1 MSTSDYDI
9 HLDRMQYDSL
19 WDGDETDSPFHEDLE
34 EIERAIAETLG
45 TPKRRRKPKRLS
57 K

>member
-9 HLDRMQYDSL
+9 HLDRSQYDAL
-19 WDGDETDSPFHEDLE
+19 WNGDETDSPFHEDLE
-34 EIERAIAETLG
+34 DIERAIAETLG
-45 TPKRRRKPKRLS
+45 QPKRKRRKKVS